1 MEVWIQLG
9 VQHMRPK
16 NFLVSGN
23 LKLGFETETEFIID
37 ILLCYARYSGAEHLH
52 CICGFSWAIACACF
66 TVLVTSTI
74 TTSTHSVTDI
84 PIVSHI
90 TTTTA
95 STSLPDRIITHHTDI
110 TNNTVHRQPSYNI
123 STGGDNSNLCSNGSS
138 TAASAGISAFW
149 YLVVLSAGLVFFIC
163 GWYWNI

>member
-1 MEVWIQLG
+1 MLWQISRGG
-9 VQHMRPK
+9 V
-16 NFLVSGN
+16 
-23 LKLGFETETEFIID
+23 E
-37 ILLCYARYSGAEHLH
+37 LLYYN
-52 CICGFSWAIACACF
+52 CGFSWAIACACF

-90 TTTTA
+90 ATTTA
-95 STSLPDRIITHHTDI
+95 STSLPDRIITDHTDI

-149 YLVVLSAGLVFFIC
+149 YLVVLSASLVVFLFAAGNGISRGRDNLLTFKIKTQC
-163 GWYWNI
+163 T

>member
-1 MEVWIQLG
+1 MGEAHGFYMFVFCKW
-9 VQHMRPK
+9 
-16 NFLVSGN
+16 LVIFFFFSSRRRHTRLQGDWSSDVCTSD
-23 LKLGFETETEFIID
+23 LSVII
-37 ILLCYARYSGAEHLH
+37 LS
-52 CICGFSWAIACACF
+52 
-66 TVLVTSTI
+66 
-74 TTSTHSVTDI
+74 
-84 PIVSHI
+84 
-90 TTTTA
+90 A
-95 STSLPDRIITHHTDI
+95 STSLPDRIITDHTDI